1 MRSRVLEEKQEYDVN
16 VRAAGNLEVR
26 RSDIILRDGIEI
38 ARTYHRY
45 VVTPGDDTTNQIEM
59 VKNLAQAVWTQ
70 DMIDAAKA
78 ANAITQITDTKV

>member
-1 MRSRVLEEKQEYDVN
+1 MLEEKQEYDVN